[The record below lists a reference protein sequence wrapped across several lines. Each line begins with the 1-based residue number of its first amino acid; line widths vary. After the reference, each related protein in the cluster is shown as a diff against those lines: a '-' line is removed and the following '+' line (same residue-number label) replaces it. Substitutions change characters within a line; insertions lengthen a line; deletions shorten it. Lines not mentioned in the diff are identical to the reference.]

1 MATKHNEVVLLET
14 RLNENHA
21 KVMPSASMDEF
32 FQLDAIDTVLR
43 QRDLTHQEIEDGV
56 VDGSDDGGVDA
67 AFVFVNG
74 DLISDLSAIRPS
86 DGASIHLHVLQV
98 KNESGFSET
107 ALQKLIDSLPQ
118 LCALGAVDEK
128 LLMEFNP
135 KVVERFGLFRQTFLA
150 HSSFI
155 PDLSITVSYVSKSVA
170 PANSKVLA
178 KANRLRQAMLREFSS
193 AAVEIGFIGARELN
207 VFFRSRKKKTTE
219 LRFSEQP
226 ISADLGGVVALV
238 RLVDYFQFI
247 TDETGKIRES
257 IFEEN
262 VRGYEG
268 ETNINRGIAHTLGS
282 SDSGV
287 DFWWL
292 NNGITVLGTRM
303 NLAGKLAA
311 IEDPQIVNGLQ
322 TSRAIFNYFSKF
334 PDVAKIDDGNRHL
347 LVRVIEAADDRVA
360 AEIIKAT
367 NSQNR
372 VPTASLRA
380 AEPFQR
386 SIEEYLLGRGR
397 YYERR
402 RNHYKNKGV
411 KRSHI
416 VSVLELAQAVASISH
431 ALPADARGRPSALVR
446 DPLYARIFS
455 EKAPLEFYW
464 RAIEIMETIDAF
476 LREEK
481 NSGRQERSNLR
492 FHLARVV
499 TAAALS
505 SSRPQPKAVVKVD
518 ASVLRLHLE
527 SAYAWTLAERQK
539 FGQEVKSEDWGTIA
553 KSKEFNDRINAR
565 LGRYSA
571 KQNWPKS
578 LHSGWAK

>member
-1 MATKHNEVVLLET
+1 MPFAT
-14 RLNENHA
+14 
-21 KVMPSASMDEF
+21 MDEF

-67 AFVFVNG
+67 VFVFVNG
-74 DLISDLSAIRPS
+74 DLISDQSAIRGS
-86 DGASIHLHVLQV
+86 EGASIHLHVLQV
-98 KNESGFSET
+98 KNEGGFSEI
-107 ALQKLIDSLPQ
+107 ALQKLTDSLPQ
-118 LCALGAVDEK
+118 LCSLAATDQQLGA
-128 LLMEFNP
+128 EFNP
-135 KVVERFGLFRQTFLA
+135 RVVERFGLFRQTYLA
-150 HSSFI
+150 HSASI
-155 PDLSITVSYVSKSVA
+155 PDLSVTVSYVTKAVA
-170 PANSKVLA
+170 VPNTKVQA
-178 KANRLRQAMLREFSS
+178 KAARLKQVIQREFSS
-193 AAVEIGFIGARELN
+193 ASVVVEFIGAPELN
-207 VFFRSRKKKTTE
+207 TFFRSRKRRTTE
-219 LRFSEQP
+219 LRLSEQP

-238 RLVDYFQFI
+238 RLSDYYDFI
-247 TDETGKIRES
+247 TDDSGKIRES

-268 ETNINRGIAHTLGS
+268 ETNINKGIALTLAS
-282 SDSGV
+282 TNSGV

-292 NNGITVLGTRM
+292 NNGITVLGTQM

-322 TSRAIFNYFSKF
+322 TSRAIFNHFSKA
-334 PDVAKIDDGNRHL
+334 PKGQEIDDGNRHL

-372 VPTASLRA
+372 VQLLHSVQRNH
-380 AEPFQR
+380 FQR
-386 SIEEYLLGRGR
+386 SIEEYLLARGR

-411 KRSHI
+411 KRAHI
-416 VSVLELAQAVASISH
+416 VSVLELAQSVASISH

-446 DPLYARIFS
+446 DPLYGRIFS

-464 RAIEIMETIDAF
+464 RCVEIMETIDDY
-476 LREEK
+476 LKDEK
-481 NSGRQERSNLR
+481 SYGRQERSNLR

-505 SSRPQPKAVVKVD
+505 SSRPQPRAVIRIDV
-518 ASVLRLHLE
+518 AEMTAHLE
-527 SAYAWTLAERQK
+527 AAYIWTLGERQR
-539 FGQEVKSEDWGTIA
+539 FGSEINSDDWGTIA
-553 KSKEFNDRINAR
+553 KSKEFNERINDR

-571 KQNWPKS
+571 KQNWPKN